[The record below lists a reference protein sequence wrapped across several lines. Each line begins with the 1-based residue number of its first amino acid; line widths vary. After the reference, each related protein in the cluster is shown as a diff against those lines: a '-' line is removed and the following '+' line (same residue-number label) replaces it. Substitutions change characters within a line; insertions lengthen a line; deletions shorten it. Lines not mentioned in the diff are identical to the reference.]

1 MFVFQEQ
8 RRQLLVKQQEQRLQM
23 FEAQRRDAIVAG
35 TPQQQQPTTSHR
47 SPSYNT
53 GPGLRAMLSESAQE
67 GTSRQTGNIWR
78 LTLRINEMSDV
89 RAVVME
95 NWPIISEGL

>member
-1 MFVFQEQ
+1 
-8 RRQLLVKQQEQRLQM
+8 M

-35 TPQQQQPTTSHR
+35 TQQQQPTTSHG

-78 LTLRINEMSDV
+78 LTLRVNEMSDV
-89 RAVVME
+89 RAGVME
-95 NWPIISEGL
+95 NWTIFSEGL

>member
-35 TPQQQQPTTSHR
+35 TPQQQPTTSHR

-78 LTLRINEMSDV
+78 LTLRVNEMSDV
-89 RAVVME
+89 RAGVME
-95 NWPIISEGL
+95 N

>member
-35 TPQQQQPTTSHR
+35 TPQQQPTTSHR

-78 LTLRINEMSDV
+78 LTLRVNEMSDV
-89 RAVVME
+89 RAGVME
-95 NWPIISEGL
+95 NWTVISEGL

>member
-35 TPQQQQPTTSHR
+35 TQQQQPTTSHR

-78 LTLRINEMSDV
+78 LTLRVNEMSDV
-89 RAVVME
+89 RAGVME
-95 NWPIISEGL
+95 NWTIISEGL